1 MEKETMVAIM
11 FVSLFGT
18 IFFTLY
24 YYFQA
29 RNKER
34 MALIEAGLDLSQFY
48 KKQVR
53 ISQWLRLGV
62 FVVGIGVGLFIVGL
76 ISQYQTENIVGV
88 LKVSIIVLCGGIAM
102 IVANYVDKP
111 KQDRD

>member
-1 MEKETMVAIM
+1 MEDQTVVAIVV
-11 FVSLFGT
+11 VSLFGT

-24 YYFQA
+24 YYFLA

-53 ISQWLRLGV
+53 ISQWLRLGI
-62 FVVGIGVGLFIVGL
+62 FAVGIGIGLLIVGL
-76 ISQYQTENIVGV
+76 ISQYQTGNIVDV
-88 LKVSIIVLCGGIAM
+88 LKVSIIVLCGGVAM

>member
-1 MEKETMVAIM
+1 MNEETVIAIM
-11 FVSLFGT
+11 VVSLFST

-48 KKQVR
+48 KKKVQ
-53 ISQWLRLGV
+53 ISQWLRLGILA
-62 FVVGIGVGLFIVGL
+62 VGIGVGLLIVGL
-76 ISQYQTENIVGV
+76 MTQYQVQPVTAV
-88 LKVSIIVLCGGIAM
+88 LKVSLIVLCGGIAM
-102 IVANYVDKP
+102 VVASYVDKP

>member
-1 MEKETMVAIM
+1 MEDQTVVAITV
-11 FVSLFGT
+11 VSLFGT

-48 KKQVR
+48 KKQVQ
-53 ISQWLRLGV
+53 ISHWLRLGV
-62 FVVGIGVGLFIVGL
+62 FAVGIGLGLLIVGL
-76 ISQYQTENIVGV
+76 ISPYLVERIDGV
-88 LKVSIIVLCGGIAM
+88 LKVSIVILCGGIAM
-102 IVANYVDKP
+102 IIANYVDKP